1 MVVKKLNNSFGKG
14 LSRRNFIGQASC
26 AAVGYS
32 TLLSSLVN
40 LKAINAAAFANSSVN
55 DGDDYKALVCFM
67 QSGGNDS
74 FQMLLARSAAEYAE
88 YASTRSN
95 LAIPQNE
102 ILPIYPVTPD
112 GREFGVH
119 PSMAQVQ
126 QLFNDRK
133 LAFIS
138 NIGTLIDHTDPTDYY
153 SYQGLP
159 LGLYSHAD
167 QIQQWQTGLPHV
179 RAAQGWGGKV
189 ADLIHDMNLNQDIS
203 MNVSLAGTN
212 IFQTGQS
219 TIEYAL
225 DPYNGSIGIYGYG
238 PTETW
243 DVFNILRTQ
252 AIDNMLEQE
261 YQDMFKKTYVDV
273 VRKSRDA
280 NLLFQGAL
288 EAVPE
293 LQTQFTDNYVSQS
306 FHMVARTMAA
316 RQALGMKRQIFFIDF
331 GGWDHHDEVLQNQLE
346 MLGIVSTALN
356 EFNTALEELNLSECV
371 TTFTMSEFSRT
382 LTSNGNG
389 TDHAWGANVM
399 VMGGKVRGGE
409 IFGQFPSLATN
420 GPRVVSDGVLIP
432 TTSTDEYFA
441 EMAMWFGVPK
451 SDLTTIFP
459 NLGNFYDIGSSNNPI
474 GFLTT

>member
-1 MVVKKLNNSFGKG
+1 MVINKTNRLITNGM
-14 LSRRNFIGQASC
+14 SRRRFLGQASC
-26 AAVGYS
+26 AAVGYT

-40 LKAINAAAFANSSVN
+40 LKAINAAAFANSSVSS
-55 DGDDYKALVCFM
+55 GDDYKALVCFM

-74 FQMLLARSAAEYAE
+74 FQMLLPRSNAEYAE
-88 YASTRSN
+88 YAATRTN
-95 LAIPQNE
+95 LAIEQNQ
-102 ILPIYPVTPD
+102 ILPILPVTPD

-119 PSMAQVQ
+119 PSMTQVQ

-138 NIGTLIDHTDPTDYY
+138 NIGTLIDHTNPADYY

-167 QIQQWQTGLPHV
+167 QIQQWQTGLPHE
-179 RAAQGWGGKV
+179 RASKGWGGKV
-189 ADLIHDMNLNQDIS
+189 ADLIHDMNINQDIS

-212 IFQTGQS
+212 VFQTGES

-238 PTETW
+238 PAESW
-243 DVFNILRTQ
+243 DVFNIQRTK
-252 AIDNMLEQE
+252 AIDNMFEQE
-261 YQDMFKKTYVDV
+261 YQDMFQKTYVNV
-273 VRKSRDA
+273 VRRSRDA

-288 EAVPE
+288 EGVPE
-293 LQTQFTDNYVSQS
+293 LQTQFTDNYVSQA

-316 RQALGMKRQIFFIDF
+316 RETLGMKRQIFFIDF
-331 GGWDHHDEVLQNQLE
+331 GGWDHHDEVLQSQVE
-346 MLGIVSTALN
+346 MLGIVSTALG
-356 EFNTALEELNLSECV
+356 EFNAALEELNLADSV

-409 IFGQFPSLATN
+409 IYGQFPSLAVN

-432 TTSTDEYFA
+432 TTSTDEYFS
-441 EMAMWFGVPK
+441 EMAIWFGVQK
-451 SDLTTIFP
+451 SDLATIFP
-459 NLGNFYDIGSSNNPI
+459 NLGNFYDIGSPNNPI
-474 GFLTT
+474 GFLNS

>member
-1 MVVKKLNNSFGKG
+1 MNNKHLNNLRNGI
-14 LSRRNFIGQASC
+14 SRRKFLGQASC
-26 AAVGYS
+26 AALGYS
-32 TLLSSLVN
+32 TLMSSLVS
-40 LKAINAAAFANSSVN
+40 LKAINAAAFANSTVSA
-55 DGDDYKALVCFM
+55 GDDYKALVCFM

-74 FQMLLARSAAEYAE
+74 FQMLLARSLAEYNE
-88 YASTRSN
+88 YATTRSN
-95 LAIPQNE
+95 LAIPLNE
-102 ILPIYPVTPD
+102 ILPINPVTSD
-112 GREFGVH
+112 GRDFGVH
-119 PSMAQVQ
+119 PAMSQVQ

-138 NIGTLIDHTDPTDYY
+138 NIGTLISPTTPADYY

-167 QIQQWQTGLPHV
+167 QIQQWQTGLPHE
-179 RAAQGWGGKV
+179 RASKGWGGKV
-189 ADLIHDMNLNQDIS
+189 ADLIHDMNINQDIS

-212 IFQTGQS
+212 VFQTGES

-238 PTETW
+238 TTDMY
-243 DVFNILRTQ
+243 DVFNIQRTR
-252 AIDNMLEQE
+252 AIDNMLDAE
-261 YQDMFKKTYVDV
+261 YQDMFRKTYVDV
-273 VRKSRDA
+273 IRRSKDA
-280 NLLFQGAL
+280 NQTFQSAL

-306 FHMVARTMAA
+306 FHMVARTIAA

-346 MLGIVSTALN
+346 MLGIVSTALG
-356 EFNTALEELNLSECV
+356 EFNAALEELSVSECV

-389 TDHAWGANVM
+389 TDHAWGSNVM
-399 VMGGKVRGGE
+399 VMGGNVRGGE
-409 IFGQFPSLATN
+409 IYGDFPSIATN

-451 SDLTTIFP
+451 SDLAAIFP
-459 NLGNFYDIGSSNNPI
+459 NLGNFYDIGSPNNPI
-474 GFLTT
+474 GFINP